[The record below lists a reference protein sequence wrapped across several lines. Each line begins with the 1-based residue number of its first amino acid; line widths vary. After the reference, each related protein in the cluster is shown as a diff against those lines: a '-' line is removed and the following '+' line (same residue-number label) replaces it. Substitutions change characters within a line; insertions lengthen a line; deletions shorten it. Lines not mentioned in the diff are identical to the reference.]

1 MVLVKF
7 VIHVKDTGTTRDG
20 KPRLSDTPG
29 LSKFVNEQY
38 QRLMWELPPNISI
51 RSIQVCTHTRSTCR
65 VFQLE
70 SLISPD
76 PKVMEVEIYE
86 YADGSNDY
94 ETDVLPTDA
103 LFDEEFMALYNA

>member
-38 QRLMWELPPNISI
+38 QRLMWELSPNIS
-51 RSIQVCTHTRSTCR
+51 SWSVVIQNHKGSKSKR
-65 VFQLE
+65 VQLE
-70 SLISPD
+70 SPD
-76 PKVMEVEIYE
+76 PKVMEVEVHE
-86 YADGSNDY
+86 YVDGSNDIIS
-94 ETDVLPTDA
+94 DVLPTDA

>member
-7 VIHVKDTGTTRDG
+7 VIHVTDTGPIRDG

-29 LSKFVNEQY
+29 LSKFVKEQY
-38 QRLMWELPPNISI
+38 QRLRWELPTNIS
-51 RSIQVCTHTRSTCR
+51 SWSVVIQNHKGSKSKR
-65 VFQLE
+65 VQLE
-70 SLISPD
+70 SPA

-86 YADGSNDY
+86 YADGSNDIIS
-94 ETDVLPTDA
+94 DVLPTDA

>member
-1 MVLVKF
+1 MVRCQI
-7 VIHVKDTGTTRDG
+7 VIHVKDTGTTRDE
-20 KPRLSDTPG
+20 KTRLSDTFV

-38 QRLMWELPPNISI
+38 QRLRWELPPNIS
-51 RSIQVCTHTRSTCR
+51 SWSFQVCTHTRSTCR

-70 SLISPD
+70 SLISPA
-76 PKVMEVEIYE
+76 PKVMEVEIHE
-86 YADGSNDY
+86 YVDGSNDY